1 MIRIREWV
9 VNRMSLSET
18 QSAENKGDDDGLHGE
33 YLAAMVAHSGSV
45 MSVSDS
51 IGETCSHSLICFEF
65 KRRPVHIDPS
75 EDVQVVGQM
84 NSTS

>member
-9 VNRMSLSET
+9 VHRMSLSET
-18 QSAENKGDDDGLHGE
+18 QSAKNKGDDDGLHGE

-45 MSVSDS
+45 ISMSDS
-51 IGETCSHSLICFEF
+51 VRETCSHSLICFEI

-75 EDVQVVGQM
+75 KDVQVARQM